1 LSGAAEVD
9 VAPARTRGAR
19 KSPPAFDRVLKPI
32 VFLGALSPLLWLL
45 GRGVRGTLG
54 PDPVAEVL
62 NRLGLYALVLLLC
75 SLSCTP
81 LQVVLGWKWPLR
93 VRRMLGLFAFFYATV
108 HFCTYLG
115 IDQGLDFAGIWR
127 DIVKRKFMTVGFAAW
142 CCLLPL
148 AVTSTAGW
156 VKRLGFRRW
165 KALHRLAYVAGGLAI
180 VHFVWR
186 FKTAPLQPVLF
197 GVALFVLLAIRLVAR
212 RSPARLGARGR
223 AG

>member
-1 LSGAAEVD
+1 LSGAAEVG
-9 VAPARTRGAR
+9 VAPARTRGTR
-19 KSPPAFDRVLKPI
+19 KSPPALDRVLKPL
-32 VFLGALSPLLWLL
+32 VFLGALSPLLWLV
-45 GRGVRGTLG
+45 GRGVRGALG

-81 LQVVLGWKWPLR
+81 LQLVLGWKWPLR

-108 HFCTYLG
+108 HFCTYVG
-115 IDQGLDFAGIWR
+115 IDQGLDFAGIWK

-148 AVTSTAGW
+148 AVTSTARW

-180 VHFVWR
+180 VHFLWR

-212 RSPARLGARGR
+212 RSPARLGARAR